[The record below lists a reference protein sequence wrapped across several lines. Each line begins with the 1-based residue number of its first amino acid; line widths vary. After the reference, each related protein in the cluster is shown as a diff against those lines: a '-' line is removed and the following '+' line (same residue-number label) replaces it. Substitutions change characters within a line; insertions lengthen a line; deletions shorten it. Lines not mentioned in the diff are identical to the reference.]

1 MVRGSESSIQLYT
14 DYLIAEKGVSHNTVL
29 SYARDLRKAEIKLEK
44 LGKRLEDAKKADI
57 LKMMRAMKEE
67 SLSSRSIARW
77 LVSMRQFYRFL
88 VSEGMIPENPTMNIE
103 APKAWKPLPEFLNY
117 DEIEKLLSAPDR
129 NIPSG
134 ARDHAMLETLYA
146 TGLRV
151 SELISL
157 ELKDLKLDA
166 GFVSCVGKGSKE
178 RIVPFG
184 ETCGAT
190 LKEYLQSGRKKF
202 LKRGASSF
210 LYVSARGRKMSR
222 QGFWKIIKKYA
233 LKAGITKRLSPHIV
247 RHSFATHL
255 LANGAD
261 LRSLQ
266 MMLGHADI
274 STTQIY
280 THISRERLKKIY
292 RDYHPRA

>member
-1 MVRGSESSIQLYT
+1 MVRELESSIQLYT

-44 LGKRLEDAKKADI
+44 LGKRLKDAKKADI

-77 LVSMRQFYRFL
+77 LVSVRQFYRFL
-88 VSEGMIPENPTMNIE
+88 VSEGMIIENPTVNIE

-129 NIPSG
+129 NVPSG
-134 ARDHAMLETLYA
+134 VRDHAMLETLYA

-190 LKEYLQSGRKKF
+190 LKEYLQNGRKKL
-202 LKRGASSF
+202 LKRGASPF

-280 THISRERLKKIY
+280 THISRERLKKMY